1 MGAYFS
7 IRTKYNMDRKTEDLL
22 DNKTVDELLSVMLRE
37 LAKASNEARS
47 AERDMQKSQN
57 RLRFAILLANRL
69 KEKVD

>member
-7 IRTKYNMDRKTEDLL
+7 IHTKYNMDRKTEDLL

-69 KEKVD
+69 KEKID